1 MVCANDR
8 HDSYQKTQ
16 RLAAWFGAA
25 SRLLVELVLHARNQ
39 IDHFRWEEHGD
50 TPRTSTR
57 PITRTSRIVS
67 PRISGDF
74 PRN

>member
-1 MVCANDR
+1 MRTPMVCANDR

-50 TPRTSTR
+50 TR
-57 PITRTSRIVS
+57 
-67 PRISGDF
+67 
-74 PRN
+74 